1 MKNYT
6 KNSLSADRLET
17 LLDNYTLDPITASI
31 LVRRGLDTSENLKY
45 FILQNNE
52 ATFNSPFCFNDME
65 VFVDRVKKAIDNHE
79 KVYLFGDRDTD
90 GITSLTIMND
100 YLQKCGLETYV
111 NLPTGSENYGLAL
124 SVVDEVKE
132 KACTLLITVDC
143 GITAKESVDLFNQ
156 NGIDV
161 LIVDHH
167 LPPEKKEDLPSAL
180 AIIDPKLPDSGYPF
194 DGLSAA
200 GVVSKCV
207 KALELSRHTQHY
219 NVPYYLFTTEL
230 GKTRNSVIL
239 SLMIVK
245 NLHEEE
251 RYIEEWALD
260 GKNNP
265 LDSEIMRLLTDGFGR
280 VCVYKLDDMISLLS
294 STFLGELNLPRFM
307 ELRMRIVKYF
317 PEYRRD
323 SLFEIA
329 NKLNYHK
336 MLSRGSALLDT
347 FYYLFVNCLAKSL
360 AGFQNTVRDCLDL
373 AAISTIADL
382 MPLTNENHN
391 IVKVGL
397 QLINNHPRLSLLPFL
412 SQKALLMRPINSI
425 DVSFYISPVINSA
438 GRMGDSRLAL
448 DEIMSKDKEEIDV
461 LSRRLFELN
470 DERKKTGDEAWTVI
484 KPLAEE
490 SIRKNSG
497 KFVFVV
503 SSEIPRGFTGLS
515 ASKALHVY
523 NAPCVIISLQD
534 DIASGSIRTPNN
546 INALEFIQNFSDI
559 LSDFG
564 AHQCA
569 GGFTLDKNR
578 IGELEEAMCERA
590 AVLFDPSLLG
600 EETLIVDAE
609 LDGETVSPSLLN
621 VCDFFAPYG
630 SGNPALI
637 FLIHNLV
644 VERADCFD
652 CKGVLGLRLTL
663 SNGRISFSAI
673 GWSHGDK
680 LNKDFV
686 LGDKVKILTY
696 VEKNYFRGNC
706 TMQFNLIDI
715 EREEA

>member
-6 KNSLSADRLET
+6 KNSLSAERLET
-17 LLDNYTLDPITASI
+17 LLDNYNIDPITASI
-31 LVRRGLDTSENLKY
+31 LVRRGFDDKANLKY
-45 FILQNNE
+45 FLLQNNE
-52 ATFNSPFCFNDME
+52 VVFNSPFCFNDME
-65 VFVDRVKKAIDNHE
+65 IFVDRIKKAIANKE

-100 YLQKCGLETYV
+100 YLTKCSLETYV
-111 NLPTGSENYGLAL
+111 DLPTGSDNYGLST
-124 SVVDEVKE
+124 SVVDTVKNLG
-132 KACTLLITVDC
+132 CTLLITVDC
-143 GITAKESVDLFNQ
+143 GITAKESVDLFNK

-167 LPPEKKEDLPSAL
+167 LPPEKREDIPHAL
-180 AIIDPKLPDSGYPF
+180 AIIDPKLSDSGYPF

-207 KALELSRHTQHY
+207 KALEFSKHAQHY
-219 NVPYYLFTTEL
+219 NVPYYLFTAEL

-260 GKNNP
+260 GKNKVS
-265 LDSEIMRLLTDGFGR
+265 DSEIMRLLMDGSGK
-280 VCVYKLDDMISLLS
+280 VCVYKIDDIPMLLQ
-294 STFLGELNLPRFM
+294 STFIDELHLPRFM
-307 ELRMRIVKYF
+307 ELRMRIIMYF

-329 NKLNYHK
+329 NKLGYHK
-336 MLSRGSALLDT
+336 MLDRGHALLDT
-347 FYYLFVNCLAKSL
+347 FYYLFINCLAKSL

-382 MPLTNENHN
+382 MPLTNENHS
-391 IVKVGL
+391 IVKMGL

-448 DEIMSKDKEEIDV
+448 DAIMSKDKDEIER
-461 LSRRLFELN
+461 LSHRLFVLN
-470 DERKKTGDEAWTVI
+470 DERKKTGDESWHVI

-490 SIRKNSG
+490 SISKNNG

-578 IGELEEAMCERA
+578 IGELEEAMCEKA
-590 AVLFDPSLLG
+590 AVLFDDTMLS

-609 LDGETVSPSLLN
+609 LEAETVSPGLLN

-630 SGNPALI
+630 SGNPSLV

-663 SNGRISFSAI
+663 SNGRLGFSAI
-673 GWSHGDK
+673 GWSHGDR
-680 LNKDFV
+680 LNKDFE

-696 VEKNYFRGNC
+696 IEKNYFRGNC

-715 EREEA
+715 EREE